1 MSVMNEKHDISFLR
15 MPIENQRGVIHF
27 RIGFFDLIAGSSP
40 ILVSLICQYLFISV
54 MGIRMRNT
62 RFPESSSLVSLVDS
76 IERSSTLES
85 APDPLTLVKVIHIPA
100 YSILLALFSAEQQEE
115 PQSFLFLF
123 LKRN

>member
-1 MSVMNEKHDISFLR
+1 
-15 MPIENQRGVIHF
+15 
-27 RIGFFDLIAGSSP
+27 
-40 ILVSLICQYLFISV
+40 